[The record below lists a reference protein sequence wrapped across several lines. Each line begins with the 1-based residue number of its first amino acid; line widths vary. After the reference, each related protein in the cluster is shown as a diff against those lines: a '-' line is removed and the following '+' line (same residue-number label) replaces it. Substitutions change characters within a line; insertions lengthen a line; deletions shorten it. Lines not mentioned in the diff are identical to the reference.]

1 MQLAFDLG
9 VFRSAALPYPQ
20 QLAGIDTA
28 CMNEVIM
35 VLYWRYADVW
45 N

>member
-1 MQLAFDLG
+1 MQLAFDL
-9 VFRSAALPYPQ
+9 VFFVLQPYPQ

-28 CMNEVIM
+28 RMNEVIM
-35 VLYWRYADVW
+35 FLYWRYADVW